1 MTSTRART
9 SWTSACAGCGRSS
22 VLTRESKQCG
32 MRVTGWLR
40 RNPLEAAWAVFA
52 VVNWVAMIA
61 WPDWETIPFHFV
73 WISLTFVYGVRVW
86 RTQTMSLVLLVVI
99 LATGASIFA
108 DAFAGIQLWGE
119 LFEVPL
125 MSAMFLAMVWHAQRR
140 QSALAELQGVAEM
153 RASLLE
159 RQERFLHDA
168 SHELR
173 TPVTIARGHL
183 ELLRREQPDSPEL
196 EVALDELGRMERIV
210 ERLLLLAKSEQQG
223 FAFEEID
230 VEAFLSDLFIRWSEV
245 APRAWRL
252 DVDLVG
258 RLRADPEA
266 LRNALDALL
275 ENAVKY
281 TDPGDSIEL
290 AAHAEGAGGVVIEV
304 SDSGSGVPPE
314 ALPHIFDRWAR
325 ADSARTRERG
335 GAGLGLAIV
344 AAVAR
349 AHGGRC
355 SVNALPQGTA
365 FRIHLPVIAAPAS
378 ANAPGPPPA
387 DEGELAGAGPELALS

>member
-1 MTSTRART
+1 
-9 SWTSACAGCGRSS
+9 
-22 VLTRESKQCG
+22 
-32 MRVTGWLR
+32 MRVTGWLL
-40 RNPLEAAWAVFA
+40 RNPAELGGAVCTALAIAAIGFDVEWAEAAV
-52 VVNWVAMIA
+52 
-61 WPDWETIPFHFV
+61 IP
-73 WISLTFVYGVRVW
+73 
-86 RTQTMSLVLLVVI
+86 LVV
-99 LATGASIFA
+99 AIFL
-108 DAFAGIQLWGE
+108 GL
-119 LFEVPL
+119 
-125 MSAMFLAMVWHAQRR
+125 VWHGRRR
-140 QSALAELQGVAEM
+140 QAVLAEVQSVAKM

-183 ELLRREQPDSPEL
+183 ELLRREQPDAPEL
-196 EVALDELGRMERIV
+196 EVALDELGRMEWLV

-223 FAFEEID
+223 FGFQEID
-230 VEAFLSDLFIRWSEV
+230 LETFLSDLFIRWSEV

-258 RLRADPEA
+258 RLHADPEA

-281 TDPGDSIEL
+281 TDPGDAIEL
-290 AAHAEGAGGVVIEV
+290 AAHTDGAGGVVIEV
-304 SDSGSGVPPE
+304 SDSGIGVPPE
-314 ALPHIFDRWAR
+314 ALPRIFERWAR
-325 ADSARTRERG
+325 ADSARTRGRG

-355 SVNALPQGTA
+355 SVKPLARGTA
-365 FRIHLPVIAAPAS
+365 FRLHLPVRDAAT
-378 ANAPGPPPA
+378 NAPSPTPA
-387 DEGELAGAGPELALS
+387 AQGELAGAGPGPAPSEGVGLGWSLASRGESHLNEA

>member
-1 MTSTRART
+1 MRAID
-9 SWTSACAGCGRSS
+9 
-22 VLTRESKQCG
+22 
-32 MRVTGWLR
+32 WLR

-52 VVNWVAMIA
+52 VANWVAMVA
-61 WPDWETIPFHFV
+61 WPSWETIPFHFV
-73 WISLTFVYGVRVW
+73 WISLTVVYGVRVW
-86 RTQTMSLVLLVVI
+86 SSRTMWAVLSVVI
-99 LATGASIFA
+99 LATGASIFS
-108 DAFAGIQLWGE
+108 DAFNGSQLWGE

-140 QSALAELQGVAEM
+140 QVALAEVQGVAAM

-183 ELLRREQPDSPEL
+183 ELLRREQPDAPEL
-196 EVALDELGRMERIV
+196 EVALDELARMERIV

-223 FAFEEID
+223 FAFQEID
-230 VEAFLSDLFIRWSEV
+230 IEAFLSDLFIRWVEV

-252 DVDLVG
+252 DVDLEG
-258 RLRADPEA
+258 RLLADPEA

-281 TDPGDSIEL
+281 TNPGDAVEL
-290 AAHAEGAGGVVIEV
+290 AAHADGAGGVVIEV
-304 SDSGSGVPPE
+304 SDSGLGVPPD
-314 ALPHIFDRWAR
+314 ALPRIFDRWAR
-325 ADSARTRERG
+325 ADGARTRKRG

-355 SVNALPQGTA
+355 SVKALPRGTA
-365 FRIHLPVIAAPAS
+365 FRLHLPVRVARDGAPGPAPAS
-378 ANAPGPPPA
+378 
-387 DEGELAGAGPELALS
+387 EGEVAGAGPEVALSEEGVALR

>member
-1 MTSTRART
+1 MRA
-9 SWTSACAGCGRSS
+9 
-22 VLTRESKQCG
+22 
-32 MRVTGWLR
+32 TGWLR
-40 RNPLEAAWAVFA
+40 RNQAEVAGAA
-52 VVNWVAMIA
+52 
-61 WPDWETIPFHFV
+61 
-73 WISLTFVYGVRVW
+73 L
-86 RTQTMSLVLLVVI
+86 
-99 LATGASIFA
+99 
-108 DAFAGIQLWGE
+108 
-119 LFEVPL
+119 
-125 MSAMFLAMVWHAQRR
+125 
-140 QSALAELQGVAEM
+140 SALAIAAIASDMEWAEAFVIPLVLVIFLGMVWRGRRRQAALAEVRDLADM

-183 ELLRREQPDSPEL
+183 ELLRREQPDAAEL

-223 FAFEEID
+223 SAFEEIEL
-230 VEAFLSDLFIRWSEV
+230 EAFLSDLFIRWSEV
-245 APRAWRL
+245 AARAWRL
-252 DVDLVG
+252 DVDLEG
-258 RLRADPEA
+258 RLLADPEA

-281 TDPGDSIEL
+281 TDPGDAVEL
-290 AAHAEGAGGVVIEV
+290 AAHADGVGGVVIEV

-314 ALPHIFDRWAR
+314 ALPRIFDRWAR
-325 ADSARTRERG
+325 ADRARTRERG

-355 SVNALPQGTA
+355 SVQPLARGTA
-365 FRIHLPVIAAPAS
+365 FRLHLPVRLAAV
-378 ANAPGPPPA
+378 NAPSPTPA
-387 DEGELAGAGPELALS
+387 DEGEVAGAGTGLALS